1 MLLRHDGWLVFVE
14 VPLRNVGINA
24 EIGILL
30 VEEEACSSSLMMID
44 M

>member
-30 VEEEACSSSLMMID
+30 VEEEACSSIVVVV
-44 M
+44 